1 METFPETLKLD
12 FFKFEEACFNFK
24 FSVQSAAILVNL
36 KNIRAP
42 DEVCNSL
49 SEYFVSEPNSRIHAS
64 MLKLN
69 IESKLTA
76 HGMEDAQLSDFMKKV
91 DNCINNENDAVVK
104 VL

>member
-1 METFPETLKLD
+1 
-12 FFKFEEACFNFK
+12 
-24 FSVQSAAILVNL
+24 
-36 KNIRAP
+36 
-42 DEVCNSL
+42 
-49 SEYFVSEPNSRIHAS
+49 

-76 HGMEDAQLSDFMKKV
+76 HGMEDAQLSDVIKKV